1 METFRDYGILIPY
14 RRTSGNVKVVCPHC
28 RDTRSHPN
36 DKSLSVNLD
45 KGVWKCHHC
54 EWSGA
59 LKGYERK
66 PFIPKKYLRP
76 KTVGIPVKTN
86 VQKWFA
92 SRGISKKTVEKCRIT
107 EGVEFMPQTE
117 KDMNTIHFNYYLE
130 GELVN
135 VKYRTGNKLFKLC
148 RDCELIPYNI
158 DSILDAKECIVTEG
172 EMDCLT
178 YIECGFEHVVSVPN
192 GANSNLSYLDDFIE
206 AWFDD
211 KETIYIASDTDAK
224 GRELREELIRRFGV
238 ERCKVVEYGDDCK
251 DANEVLMLHGKE
263 AVVSTIRRASDV
275 KVDGIF
281 MLEDYEDNLDAIYRE
296 GLKQG
301 ILLGFPNLDPLL
313 SFESKR
319 LCVVTGRPSSGKS
332 EFVDE
337 IVCRLN
343 ISQGWK
349 VAYFTPENFP
359 IELHMTK
366 LIERFTGS
374 KCSMATLDERAY
386 AQAKDYLR
394 ENVFHVYPTEG
405 FYLDFIIE
413 KAEYLVKRKGVR
425 MLVIDPYNRLE
436 SQQGGKSETQ
446 YISEILDKLTLT
458 AQKLDILIFL
468 VAHPRKPEKIK
479 GVESIPTLYDINGS
493 ANFYN
498 KADFGLIIDRDYQE
512 KLTLVRVS
520 KVKFR
525 HLGKNGDAWFR
536 FNTVNGRYVPF
547 NPEDA
552 TSEAYDYSNY
562 ISKEIAETQVQAEMF
577 SPDELQ
583 AKSSFL
589 DLSPIDAE
597 VPY

>member
-1 METFRDYGILIPY
+1 METFRDYGIEIPY
-14 RRTSGNVKVVCPHC
+14 RRTSGNVKVACPHC

-54 EWSGA
+54 DWSGY
-59 LKGYERK
+59 LKNFERK
-66 PFIPKKYLRP
+66 PFTPKKYIRP
-76 KTVGIPVKTN
+76 KAVGGPLQTN

-92 SRGISKKTVEKCRIT
+92 SRGISLATLEKCRIT
-107 EGVEFMPQTE
+107 EGMEFMPQTE
-117 KDMNTIHFNYYLE
+117 KEMNTIQFNYFLE

-135 VKYRTGNKLFKLC
+135 VKYRTGNKQFKMC
-148 RDCELIPYNI
+148 KDCELVPYNI
-158 DSILDAKECIVTEG
+158 DSILDAKECIITEG

-178 YIECGFEHVVSVPN
+178 YIECGFDNVVSVPN
-192 GANSNLSYLDDFIE
+192 GANSNLTYLDDFIE
-206 AWFDD
+206 AWFED
-211 KETIYIASDTDAK
+211 KETIYIASDTDVK

-251 DANEVLMLHGKE
+251 DANEVLMRHGKE

-275 KVDGIF
+275 KVDGVF
-281 MLEDYEDNLDAIYRE
+281 TLGDYEDNLDNIYRE
-296 GLKQG
+296 GLKPG
-301 ILLGFPNLDPLL
+301 LLLGYTNLDPLI

-343 ISQGWK
+343 IMQGWK
-349 VAYFTPENFP
+349 AAYFSPENFP

-366 LIERFTGS
+366 LIERYTGS
-374 KCSMATLDERAY
+374 KCSVQNLNENAY
-386 AQAKDYLR
+386 IQAKDYLR

-405 FYLDFIIE
+405 YYLDYIIE

-436 SQQGGKSETQ
+436 SQQGSKSETQ

-468 VAHPRKPEKIK
+468 VAHPRKPEKVK

-498 KADFGLIIDRDYQE
+498 KADYGIIVDRNYSD
-512 KLTLVRVS
+512 KLTLVRIQ

-536 FNTVNGRYVPF
+536 FNVVNGRYVAF
-547 NPEDA
+547 NMEDA
-552 TSEAYDYSNY
+552 TSDEYDYTNY
-562 ISKEIAETQVQAEMF
+562 ISDGIKKKQIQREIFTNE
-577 SPDELQ
+577 ELQ
-583 AKSSFL
+583 TKSSFF
-589 DLSPIDAE
+589 DFTPRDEA
-597 VPY
+597 PY